1 MHDASV
7 SVKTATSSWP
17 SVLSSMLKLAK
28 DAEVGDGVAVGV
40 GDDVAVGIGDR
51 VAEVGDGVTVGGGVL
66 VGASVGE
73 SLSLAKGV
81 SVGVTVPME
90 GEVSPH
96 ADSRTAHIRHS
107 SQTPATVGASTSF
120 SNSKRI
126 NP

>member
-17 SVLSSMLKLAK
+17 NVLSSMLKLAK

-40 GDDVAVGIGDR
+40 GDDVAVGI
-51 VAEVGDGVTVGGGVL
+51 GDGVTVGGGVL

-81 SVGVTVPME
+81 SVGVTVPTG